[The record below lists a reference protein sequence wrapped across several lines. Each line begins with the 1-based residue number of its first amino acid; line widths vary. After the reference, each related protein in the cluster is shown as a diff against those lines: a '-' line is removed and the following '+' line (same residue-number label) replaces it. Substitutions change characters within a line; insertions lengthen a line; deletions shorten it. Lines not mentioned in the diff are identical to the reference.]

1 VQEVEGLGH
10 GGSRRDS
17 VGAVNEGGASDAG
30 MTGGDDVRGAE
41 TFVYYGRLR
50 SVNEVPRGR

>member
-1 VQEVEGLGH
+1 VQEVEGLGY

-17 VGAVNEGGASDAG
+17 VWAVNEGGVSDAR
-30 MTGGDDVRGAE
+30 MTGGDGVRGAE